1 VSNRVLQ
8 HIVDE
13 AEFTKVLRHLA
24 SLTRYFYVNEAGME
38 ASWHNPHLKGRDYIE
53 IFRGLGWRV
62 AEQGELTAED
72 GTRQRWMLFADYQ
85 KIDKAMPFEIGI
97 ASGASLGS
105 RSAGRVLG
113 EFDPAAPTKR
123 AYRRD
128 IGRRR

>member
-1 VSNRVLQ
+1 LSWRYTKNTSGSGNRLTVSNRVLQ

-13 AEFTKVLRHLA
+13 AEFTKVLRYLA

-62 AEQGELTAED
+62 AEQGGLTAED

-85 KIDKAMPFEIGI
+85 KIDKAMPFEIGT
-97 ASGASLGS
+97 AERRKLG
-105 RSAGRVLG
+105 VT
-113 EFDPAAPTKR
+113 F
-123 AYRRD
+123 RREST
-128 IGRRR
+128 R